1 MGCVML
7 WGQPGD
13 APFDAVRAELARRG
27 APHVALE
34 QERGFE
40 ASCELRLGE
49 EVRGVLGLPDRA
61 LDLDE
66 ISAAYARPFESWRV
80 LERRGHAADSEE
92 VRRAAA
98 LEAAL
103 WGWLE
108 TTDTTVVNRPSAMAS
123 NASKPY
129 QAERIRAQGFSIPE
143 TLVTTDPDAAREF
156 ISRHGAV
163 IYKSVSGVRSIVSRV
178 GDEAMARLDDVAWCP
193 TQFQARI
200 AGTDFRAHVIGE
212 QVLACEIRSDADDYR
227 YARQRGIAIEVKQ
240 AELPEDLAERCV
252 ELSRA
257 LGLALSG
264 IDLRRTPEGE
274 WYCFEVNPSPGFPYY
289 EQAAGQPIAAAV
301 ADLLT
306 AQ

>member
-1 MGCVML
+1 MTR
-7 WGQPGD
+7 D
-13 APFDAVRAELARRG
+13 AFRNAL
-27 APHVALE
+27 VAL
-34 QERGFE
+34 Q
-40 ASCELRLGE
+40 ALG
-49 EVRGVLGLPDRA
+49 GSTNGLVHLTAIAGRCGIA
-61 LDLDE
+61 IDLDE
-66 ISAAYARPFESWRV
+66 VSAVYARPFESWRI
-80 LERRGHAADSEE
+80 LERRGHAGDSEE

-98 LEAAL
+98 LDQAL

-108 TTDTTVVNRPSAMAS
+108 TTDTLVVNRPSAMAS

-129 QAERIRAQGFSIPE
+129 QAELIRAQGFSIPE
-143 TLVTTDPDAAREF
+143 TLVTTDPEAARAF
-156 ISRHGAV
+156 IERHGAV

-200 AGTDFRAHVIGE
+200 AGVDFRVHVVGE
-212 QVLACEIRSDADDYR
+212 RVLACEVRSEADDYR
-227 YARQRGIAIEVKQ
+227 YARQRGMAIEVKP
-240 AELPEDLAERCV
+240 AEVPGALSERCV
-252 ELSRA
+252 ALSRA
-257 LGLALSG
+257 LGLAVSG
-264 IDLRRTPEGE
+264 IDLRCTDDGE